1 MNNPQMPVSLTQ
13 EDVKYLCRGMH
24 HHVIENEGCGP
35 RRFYA
40 IPRGG
45 VPVGYMLQGMQPEYV
60 LVDDP
65 DEADFFVDDIIDTGK
80 TMDKWTSAY
89 PGVPFYA
96 LLTRGAFPAT
106 LPSMSRYPLPPKAWI
121 HFPWESIYDPPVNDD
136 TIVGTLTNRLRGVSY
151 FANDNIAACVNDDE
165 LDLLQDEV
173 TKRAQHFLR
182 GLLIDVDNDHN
193 TRETAAR
200 MAKMYLREVFRG
212 RYEPPPSITDFP
224 NAKALDEMY
233 ITGPI
238 TIRSMCS
245 HHLVPIIG
253 RCWVGV
259 IPGECV
265 IGLSKFNRIADWIAS
280 RPQIQEE
287 MVVQLADYIEKA
299 IKPKGL
305 AVVIEASHMCMTLRG
320 VQEPMDA
327 TMKTNVMRGAFRDK
341 PEARAEFM
349 AMVAKG

>member
-1 MNNPQMPVSLTQ
+1 MPVSLTQ
-13 EDVKYLCRGMH
+13 EDVRYLCSHMLHRI
-24 HHVIENEGCGP
+24 IEIEGCGP
-35 RRFYA
+35 RSFYS

-45 VPVGYMLQGMQPEYV
+45 VPVGYLLQGMQPQYV
-60 LVDDP
+60 LVDNPND
-65 DEADFFVDDIIDTGK
+65 ADFFVDDIIDTGSTAKKWQK
-80 TMDKWTSAY
+80 TY
-89 PGVPFYA
+89 PGREFFA
-96 LLTRGAFPAT
+96 LLTRGAFPST
-106 LPSMSRYPLPPKAWI
+106 LPSLNDHHLQPKAWI
-121 HFPWESIYDPPVNDD
+121 HFPWESVYDSPDHDD
-136 TIVGTLTNRLRGVSY
+136 TIVGTLTNRLRSCDAE
-151 FANDNIAACVNDDE
+151 FFSNDNIMAYLNDDE

-173 TKRAQHFLR
+173 TKRAEHLLR

-193 TRETAAR
+193 ARGTAAR
-200 MAKMYLREVFRG
+200 MAKMYLREVFAG
-212 RYEPPPSITDFP
+212 RYYPPPSITDFP

-259 IPGECV
+259 IPGERV

-287 MVVQLADYIEKA
+287 MVVQLADFIEKA

-305 AVVIEASHMCMTLRG
+305 AVVIEASHMCMSLRG

-327 TMKTNVMRGAFRDK
+327 RMTTNVMRGAFRDK